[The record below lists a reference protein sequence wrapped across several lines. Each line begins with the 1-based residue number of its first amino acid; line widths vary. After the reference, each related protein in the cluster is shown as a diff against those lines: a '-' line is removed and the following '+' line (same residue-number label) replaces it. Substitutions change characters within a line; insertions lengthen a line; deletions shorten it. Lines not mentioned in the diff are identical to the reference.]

1 MFPNC
6 KSTGKCSFKLI
17 IANMDTLAHMSICNI
32 QAVAKDSMKN
42 EKHKLPCDKEQN
54 EITHKTQTR
63 GTGYKIE

>member
-1 MFPNC
+1 
-6 KSTGKCSFKLI
+6 
-17 IANMDTLAHMSICNI
+17 MDTLAHMSICNI